1 MARKFINFIKLFLV
15 LTILIFSLQSW
26 TKAEDI
32 IDMIFGVKLNN
43 DVSEYAKIENG
54 KTIDSLPNIYTFDDK
69 DITIERDSTFDA
81 YYLRTDEN
89 YKVLIVSATKFVD
102 YSYNDL
108 FKGNCKEEKKGFIS
122 DLSNSLDINS
132 NDFDEYF
139 YKNKKGE
146 KFLWNS
152 NIYTYKDED
161 QKFRVVVNCIYFRPI
176 EPESSGSKIIGDL
189 SIYWLTEDYYRNYV
203 LPRVELIKSFD
214 DEFIKTYLIKTY

>member
-1 MARKFINFIKLFLV
+1 MFNMKKLL
-15 LTILIFSLQSW
+15 LILILTLSFQSW
-26 TKAEDI
+26 TKADEI

-54 KTIDSLPNIYTFDDK
+54 KTFDWLPNIYTFIDT

-89 YKVLIVSATKFVD
+89 YKVIIVNATKFVD

-108 FKGNCKEEKKGFIS
+108 FKDNCKEEKKEFIS

-139 YKNKKGE
+139 YKNKEGN

-161 QKFRVVVNCIYFRPI
+161 QKFRLVVNCVYFRPI

-189 SIYWLTEDYYRNYV
+189 SIYWLTEDYYRGHV
-203 LPRVELIKSFD
+203 LPRVKLIKSFD

>member
-1 MARKFINFIKLFLV
+1 MRVFITVLV
-15 LTILIFSLQSW
+15 LIFGLQSW
-26 TKAEDI
+26 SKADDI

-54 KTIDSLPNIYTFDDK
+54 KTFDWLPNIYTFDDK